1 MSPGQMLRRQ
11 WANVGWT
18 LVLECQEWRKTVGTF
33 TKDHSDDR
41 PSVQFMQEICE
52 EFDSM
57 PRNNLL
63 LNLKKVFIR
72 GE

>member
-33 TKDHSDDR
+33 AKDHSDDS
-41 PSVQFMQEICE
+41 PSVFMQEIFQEC
-52 EFDSM
+52 DSM
-57 PRNNLL
+57 PRNIPLL
-63 LNLKKVFIR
+63 KL
-72 GE
+72 